1 MKTVTKETTISL
13 NEIHEIVPKKR
24 SVAVK
29 TDTLYLP
36 YTDVLAIQQVN
47 ANIHIYDIKGKI
59 IHRYSLGNLD
69 LAEACFDLLAKNFIA
84 SLPNED
90 IYQFP
95 QLVVRLKYIYG
106 ASLFDYQGN
115 TIISLFDKNGYA
127 VLSESGVD
135 EDMFDDIK
143 SLLFRPFYGYK
154 SLMQLGRRCIIAYS
168 IQPSVHKITA
178 GILIKKQD
186 KLIHFIPESDPERL
200 SELFEEITSEFA

>member
-1 MKTVTKETTISL
+1 MKTVTKETTVSL

-59 IHRYSLGNLD
+59 IHRYSLGKLD
-69 LAEACFDLLAKNFIA
+69 LAKACFDLLAKNFIA

-106 ASLFDYQGN
+106 ASLFDYQGD
-115 TIISLFDKNGYA
+115 TIISLFDKQGSA
-127 VLSESGVD
+127 VLSETGVNQN
-135 EDMFDDIK
+135 MFVDIK
-143 SLLFRPFYGYK
+143 SLLSSPRYGYK
-154 SLMQLGRRCIIAYS
+154 LIKELGGRCIIAYS
-168 IQPSVHKITA
+168 IQPSVYKRTA

-186 KLIHFIPESDPERL
+186 KLIHFIPESDPEQL
-200 SELFEEITSEFA
+200 SALFEEITSEFA